1 MQNKLTELVARLTAA
16 AGANLKSVV
25 LYGSAVSGEF
35 HPRHSDLNVLCVLNK
50 LGAYEL
56 SQLNA
61 PARWW
66 ANQGHPAP
74 LVFTLEEL
82 QHSADVFAIELL
94 DIKTSHRVLAGE
106 DVLASLDVP
115 MKFHHLQ
122 VERELRTNLVRL
134 RQRYLAAAQD
144 AKAVLRLMIDSV
156 SSFVALFRHVLIVL
170 GQPAPEPAPA
180 ATPDPKP
187 AGVSADEQKS
197 GARERN
203 RDVVDR
209 LAKLLGFNAI
219 GFQIILD
226 VRRGA
231 KQERQ
236 VDVPTTFNMYLEAI
250 SRVTEEVDRR
260 LMPQTAEVGAPGDQ
274 DDERSNF
281 L

>member
-260 LMPQTAEVGAPGDQ
+260 LDATN
-274 DDERSNF
+274 R
-281 L
+281 